1 MGKERENW
9 WNFAG
14 QLHTLLLLSINMY
27 HSNWSTFLKAM
38 LLQTSSL
45 SDELLKKRQ
54 TQGPHPSIPKCPLIQ
69 SLSPVTKGN
78 LWPGALQTVDFFSYL
93 EILPFSSD
101 IQIWISMQLIVS
113 GIRGVRSTHSR
124 RSRMRVLSRV
134 STRNESVVLHR
145 VPSPLTTQLPWK
157 TDHCVSMSFTHSVR
171 PLILVKE
178 KWLPSNKAG
187 SYFKEK
193 SVCCCYQLIPQ

>member
-54 TQGPHPSIPKCPLIQ
+54 TQGPHPSVPKCPLIQ

-78 LWPGALQTVDFFSYL
+78 LWPGALQTVDFFFLFGDSAIFFWYSNL
-93 EILPFSSD
+93 NFHAVDRLRDQRCKINTQSREQNESIEQGFYKEWVCCLASCA
-101 IQIWISMQLIVS
+101 I
-113 GIRGVRSTHSR
+113 STHDTTSLKDR
-124 RSRMRVLSRV
+124 PLCQHVIYTLCAASHSGEREMTSLKQSW
-134 STRNESVVLHR
+134 VVL
-145 VPSPLTTQLPWK
+145 
-157 TDHCVSMSFTHSVR
+157 
-171 PLILVKE
+171 
-178 KWLPSNKAG
+178 
-187 SYFKEK
+187 
-193 SVCCCYQLIPQ
+193 